1 MAYKIYLELNTRR
14 LILKNNEQIEHIF
27 PVAIGKPSTP
37 TPTGDFTILNKI
49 LNPGGVLG
57 TRWITVYLERAWY
70 SRYKST
76 PSNRAGRLSWLCKNV

>member
-49 LNPGGVLG
+49 LNPGEYWVPDGYSLPGESMVF
-57 TRWITVYLERAWY
+57 TVQIN
-70 SRYKST
+70 
-76 PSNRAGRLSWLCKNV
+76 PI